1 MFLLKGCKET
11 GFSFE
16 ALGTYVS
23 FISDTYIHVRIV
35 KILKEGATTQ
45 GSPQLLMQEGQ
56 TVLWPKHLIAL
67 YKAPGQDRDEH
78 TNNSNG
84 TVQ

>member
-23 FISDTYIHVRIV
+23 SISDTYIHVRIV
-35 KILKEGATTQ
+35 KIFKRRCDNTRQPSTPHAGGTNC
-45 GSPQLLMQEGQ
+45 
-56 TVLWPKHLIAL
+56 TVAEIPDCL
-67 YKAPGQDRDEH
+67 
-78 TNNSNG
+78 
-84 TVQ
+84 V